1 LSKFIFMLASFE
13 NSLDFAKKMD
23 QNDPLRNYRDL
34 FHIPKHN
41 NQDCIYFTG
50 NSLGLQPKKTKEY
63 ILEELEDW
71 AKYGVEGHF
80 EAKRN
85 WFGYH
90 HFLTE
95 KMATI
100 VGAKPIE
107 VVAMNT
113 LSVNLNLLMVS
124 FYRPQGKRTKIM
136 MEAAAFPSDH
146 YAMQQQV
153 RFHGL
158 NPQDEIILLEPS
170 EGAHSIDTE
179 AILNEIEKH
188 KDSLALVMLGGV
200 NYYTGQFFD
209 LEKITKKAHEVGALA
224 GYDLAHA
231 AGNVVLNL
239 HDWNVDFACWCSYKY
254 LNSGPGG
261 VSGVF
266 IHEKYANSPE
276 LPRFAG
282 WWGNDEKT
290 RFLMQREFV
299 PQEGAAG
306 WQMSNAQILPMAA
319 HLASIELFD
328 EAGIQNLRAKSEK
341 LTGFLE
347 FLLQDISEIQIITP
361 SNPLERGCQLSLIA
375 KKEAKP
381 LFQFL
386 KEKGVVADWREPDVI
401 RVAPVPMYN
410 TFEDVYR
417 FVAIVKEFYTK

>member
-1 LSKFIFMLASFE
+1 MTFQNNLAFAQSMDSQDSLASFR
-13 NSLDFAKKMD
+13 S
-23 QNDPLRNYRDL
+23 Q
-34 FHIPKHN
+34 FHIPQHQGK
-41 NQDCIYFTG
+41 DCIYFTG

-95 KMATI
+95 KIANL
-100 VGAKPIE
+100 VGASPKE

-124 FYRPQGKRTKIM
+124 FYRPHEKRTKIM

-158 NPQDEIILLEPS
+158 NPNDEIILLEPKS
-170 EGAHSIDTE
+170 GEYKIETE
-179 AILNEIEKH
+179 DILSEIEKH
-188 KDSLALVMLGGV
+188 KDKLALVMLGGV

-209 LEKITKKAHEVGALA
+209 LEKITKKAHEVGAIA

-231 AGNVVLNL
+231 AGNIVLKL

-266 IHEKYANSPE
+266 VHENHGNNPN

-319 HLASIELFD
+319 HLASLDLFE
-328 EAGIQNLRAKSEK
+328 EAGMQNLRAKSEL

-347 FLLQDISEIQIITP
+347 FLLKEISEIQIITP
-361 SNPLERGCQLSLIA
+361 STPQDRGCQLSLIA

-417 FVAIVKEFYTK
+417 FVEIVKEFYTK

>member
-1 LSKFIFMLASFE
+1 MSKFIFMLASFE